1 MKRKSFKQYKEEL
14 QNISKEKIIKMMYNL
29 SKTIDKKYISKNQI
43 KKKIRFLNKYKNK
56 GLTTYDCISV
66 KTEIYVLKE
75 LLKTKHSILE
85 EDENYDDYEDY

>member
-1 MKRKSFKQYKEEL
+1 MKKKSFKQYKEEL

-56 GLTTYDCISV
+56 SLTMEDNISV
-66 KTEIYVLKE
+66 KAKIYVLKE

-85 EDENYDDYEDY
+85 EDESYGDYEDY